1 MYLNDPKFMYKYHM
15 ANRVGPD
22 DRVPRGAV
30 LSEYSLFSVYS
41 PFNTAFL
48 CGKNSMLE
56 ALYSKFLT
64 S

>member
-1 MYLNDPKFMYKYHM
+1 MYLNAPKFMDKYHM
-15 ANRVGPD
+15 ANRAGPD

-56 ALYSKFLT
+56 L
-64 S
+64 